1 MTVTGHAADGS
12 WPCSCAA
19 ANAASRTSA
28 VLFIVMLAACA
39 AAIVEAQAPAADPA
53 DVGTITDIVRVSY
66 EVISGPAGTP
76 RQWRRDSTLYMPG
89 ATFVALGERG
99 GHVQVRIMTPEEYRQ
114 RTNQRFVAE
123 GMIETEIAGHI
134 ECFGNVAQ
142 VRSVYTFRRSATGP
156 VEARGVNYFMLYW
169 DGRRWWITG
178 MAWDDE
184 RPSNPIPPQWITSKE
199 TGPPPACPAARR

>member
-1 MTVTGHAADGS
+1 MYRRATRSVPFT
-12 WPCSCAA
+12 
-19 ANAASRTSA
+19 
-28 VLFIVMLAACA
+28 VMLATCA
-39 AAIVEAQAPAADPA
+39 TVIVAAQGPAADPA

-99 GHVQVRIMTPEEYRQ
+99 GEVQARIMTPEEYRR
-114 RTNQRFVAE
+114 RTNQRFVAD
-123 GMIETEIAGHI
+123 GMIEAEIAARV

-142 VRSVYTFRRSATGP
+142 VRSVYTSRRSATGP
-156 VEARGVNYFMLYW
+156 VETRGVNYYMLYW

-178 MAWDDE
+178 MVWDDE
-184 RPSNPIPPQWITSKE
+184 RPTNPIPPQWITPQE
-199 TGPPPACPAARR
+199 HGPPPACPAARP